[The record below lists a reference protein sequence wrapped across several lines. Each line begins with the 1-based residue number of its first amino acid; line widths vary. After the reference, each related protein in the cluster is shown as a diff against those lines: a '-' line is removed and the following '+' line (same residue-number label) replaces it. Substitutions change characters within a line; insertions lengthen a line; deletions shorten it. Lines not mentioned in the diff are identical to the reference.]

1 MADPWVIAI
10 VGGVAATVLADLLI
24 PSVRRF
30 LRAAGRFALRV
41 LTGAARV
48 ALATLTASVPAWAL
62 LIVAAAVAILAR
74 TTVVPIGLLVAAAMI
89 GAGTV
94 GWIVRWKKQ
103 TRRPAIP
110 SSLPTDKTPTGSP
123 LDPLADAIVR
133 RLAQADGAS
142 LGIVDLSAAVRT
154 TRLRVEQSLDNLV
167 DIGLVADHR
176 NIMHGPRF
184 TLTPNGR
191 DFAIERRYV

>member
-1 MADPWVIAI
+1 VIAI
-10 VGGVAATVLADLLI
+10 VGGVAAIVLADLLI
-24 PSVRRF
+24 PPVRRF

-41 LTGAARV
+41 LVDAARGTLG
-48 ALATLTASVPAWAL
+48 ALPASVPGWAL

-94 GWIVRWKKQ
+94 GWIVRRRKQ

-110 SSLPTDKTPTGSP
+110 PPLPTDKAPARSP

-142 LGIVDLSAAVRT
+142 LGIVDLSAALKT
-154 TRLRVEQSLDNLV
+154 TRLRVDQALDNLV
-167 DIGLVADHR
+167 NIGLVAAHR
-176 NIMHGPRF
+176 NIMHGTQF

-191 DFAIERRYV
+191 DFAIERRYA